1 MRVISKEELLCVSGS
16 GGRDDR
22 DNLQQMQDQQGETWG
37 DIIVGAVGDFF
48 SGVGTA
54 ISDCSSGATSGAA
67 MFGGYGATVA
77 GPVGAA
83 AAGVVGAA
91 GGCVV
96 NTGVG
101 VISAIGEAAG
111 K

>member
-1 MRVISKEELLCVSGS
+1 MRVISKEELLCVSGGAGS
-16 GGRDDR
+16 DDR
-22 DNLQQMQDQQGETWG
+22 EKLQQTQDQKDESWG
-37 DIIVGAVGDFF
+37 DSIASAVGEFF

-54 ISDCSSGATSGAA
+54 ISDCSSGATAGAA

-101 VISAIGEAAG
+101 VISAIGKAAG